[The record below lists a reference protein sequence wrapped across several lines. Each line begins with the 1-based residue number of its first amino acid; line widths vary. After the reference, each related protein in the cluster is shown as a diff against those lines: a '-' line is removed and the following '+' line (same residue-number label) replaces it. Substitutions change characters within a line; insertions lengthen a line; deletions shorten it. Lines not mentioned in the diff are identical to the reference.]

1 MAKHPQAQSVRSMRM
16 DELRNK
22 DKVIK
27 DLSIEI
33 FGDIIKEFR
42 RRPLVT
48 EFIVEESSGRISIGG
63 KVTEKTFSPKIM
75 LCLLD
80 MFNEENG
87 YYAFILPGHLGIVCG
102 IELDPDMESYD
113 LA

>member
-1 MAKHPQAQSVRSMRM
+1 M

-33 FGDIIKEFR
+33 FDEIIEEFKKH
-42 RRPLVT
+42 PLVT
-48 EFIVEESSGRISIGG
+48 EFIVVKENNGRISIGG